1 MTPAHPPVR
10 FRRPSVVRRIAGALA
25 AVAFVTLA
33 GCAKGGDYSR
43 GVFHGLVT
51 DKTPAEVERAV
62 GKPVAV
68 EKTADGEAWVY
79 EFKTF
84 DNENMNKV
92 DAKSVVV
99 FAKAADGLPHVRSID
114 YTSAD

>member
-1 MTPAHPPVR
+1 MTLVD
-10 FRRPSVVRRIAGALA
+10 FRHSSSARRLAGLIA

-33 GCAKGGDYSR
+33 ACAKGGDYSR

-51 DKTPAEVERAV
+51 DKTPAEVEKAV

-68 EKTADGEAWVY
+68 EKTADGEAWIY

-92 DAKSVVV
+92 DARSVVM
-99 FAKAADGLPHVRSID
+99 FAMAADGKPHVKSID
-114 YTSAD
+114 YVSAD

>member
-1 MTPAHPPVR
+1 MPVIDFQR
-10 FRRPSVVRRIAGALA
+10 SSTARRLAGLFA
-25 AVAFVTLA
+25 AAAFVTLA
-33 GCAKGGDYSR
+33 ACAKGGDYSR

-51 DKTPAEVERAV
+51 DKTPAEVERAI

-79 EFKTF
+79 QFKTF

-99 FAKAADGLPHVRSID
+99 FAMAADGKPHVKSID